1 VSIRIGVVGFYV
13 AAGGDPHADPTLGPF
28 VAQQDAQVC
37 VAAAQTRAETLG
49 LAGEQSLGVIA
60 TTARYE
66 QELPEGSLNPYF
78 PRGLLDPHR
87 LPAELVEYWVDA
99 GDDVVRWVAYA
110 QPTPTLLLGRG
121 QFELGGRQVS
131 VELVRDQVAAQ
142 DPLLAQGVAAWITG
156 LPARGVRPDGTLRS
170 LPLRANRLD
179 VGTLVVQS
187 SGGATSVHPVVYVRQ
202 LRDADDLYLL
212 VQFRLSLDGEQRQCP
227 QHEFVTVLDE
237 RPPPPADMEPS
248 SVAGPAAAEVTASP
262 LPTPAEPAPSQ
273 RTGDRG
279 RGPSSGQLPLFA
291 P

>member
-1 VSIRIGVVGFYV
+1 MSIRTGAVGFYV
-13 AAGGDPHADPTLGPF
+13 AGGGDPHTDAALGPF
-28 VAQQDAQVC
+28 AAQQDAQVC
-37 VAAAQTRAETLG
+37 VAATQARAQALG

-60 TTARYE
+60 ATARYE
-66 QELPEGSLNPYF
+66 QDLPEGSLNPYF

-87 LPAELVEYWVDA
+87 LPAEVVEYWVDA
-99 GDDVVRWVAYA
+99 DDDVVRWVAYT

-121 QFELGGRQVS
+121 QFELGGCQVS
-131 VELVRDQVAAQ
+131 AELVHHQVAGQ
-142 DPLLAQGVAAWITG
+142 DPLLARDVAAWITG

-170 LPLRANRLD
+170 VPLRANRLD

-187 SGGATSVHPVVYVRQ
+187 SGDATGIRPVVYVRQ

-237 RPPPPADMEPS
+237 GPPPPGDMEPS
-248 SVAGPAAAEVTASP
+248 GVAGPAAAEGTSSP
-262 LPTPAEPAPSQ
+262 LPTPAGPAPRQ
-273 RTGDRG
+273 QTGDHG
-279 RGPSSGQLPLFA
+279 RAASSGQLPLFA